1 VQVVSDSNRRIEQTV
16 GEARRAAEQFD
27 TNFDVAKALVNIS
40 QVAAVQQGDLAKQVA
55 LVARQ
60 VASNPDVEDAA
71 VRKDID
77 SLTEVRTY
85 HWVNSNIILIVVY
98 GSIGYAFVLPLV
110 WTLTSGVRCA
120 VPGLLHAFWVITA
133 VRQLFISHRVL
144 LLFHISTS
152 RMQSFT
158 GEGFEQKVIPLSSVI
173 TPAIIQV
180 ALEDPSSQQRNQNP
194 DGSFD
199 FDHTDDAAMVPRAR
213 SASSSSG
220 MRSGSRAGAI
230 VAGVL
235 VSVVGAATLAAVIVC
250 IVKRRQIAKQEWAHP
265 LSKPLRI
272 SSSQNSASH
281 PRFGP
286 VVDSPRFTPR
296 SGSPRS
302 YSQDTG
308 SSPRATYPG
317 SPRFG
322 GGIGSCGSPRAN
334 ARLNAA
340 GPLGESVMAVSE
352 DALAQAAIASKAA
365 ERWRSFGGTSSDGGA
380 SVASV
385 DTDGICTE
393 GISASK
399 PEPARCDPL
408 KSARLH
414 TQRSDTELPGIS
426 GGSADAAQARSAS
439 RQAQSEITAEPEQ
452 ARTSLRPEDSSLGG
466 ALTEPYRASLSDEA
480 SDELPLPEVEPKAFM
495 MSSNSLFEDE
505 GVGLDEADQLPGWA
519 PVRAP
524 ACHLLSLDEEDQMSN
539 SSLGS
544 K

>member
-1 VQVVSDSNRRIEQTV
+1 
-16 GEARRAAEQFD
+16 
-27 TNFDVAKALVNIS
+27 
-40 QVAAVQQGDLAKQVA
+40 
-55 LVARQ
+55 
-60 VASNPDVEDAA
+60 
-71 VRKDID
+71 
-77 SLTEVRTY
+77 
-85 HWVNSNIILIVVY
+85 
-98 GSIGYAFVLPLV
+98 
-110 WTLTSGVRCA
+110 
-120 VPGLLHAFWVITA
+120 
-133 VRQLFISHRVL
+133 
-144 LLFHISTS
+144 
-152 RMQSFT
+152 MQSFT
-158 GEGFEQKVIPLSSVI
+158 GEGFEQKVIPLSAVI

-180 ALEDPSSQQRNQNP
+180 ALEDPSSQQP
-194 DGSFD
+194 D
-199 FDHTDDAAMVPRAR
+199 FDHSDASIIPRAR
-213 SASSSSG
+213 GTGSSSG

-250 IVKRRQIAKQEWAHP
+250 IIKRRQIAKQEWVHP

-272 SSSQNSASH
+272 SSSQNSGNH

-296 SGSPRS
+296 AGRPRS
-302 YSQDTG
+302 YSQDKT
-308 SSPRATYPG
+308 SSPQATYPG

-322 GGIGSCGSPRAN
+322 SGIGSCGSPRAN

-340 GPLGESVMAVSE
+340 GPLGEGVLAVTE
-352 DALAQAAIASKAA
+352 DALQHVAIASKAA

-385 DTDGICTE
+385 ENDGPCIG

-399 PEPARCDPL
+399 PEPTECEPS

-414 TQRSDTELPGIS
+414 TKRSDAKLPAAF
-426 GGSADAAQARSAS
+426 GGSANGRTEAPAGPVSDQSAP
-439 RQAQSEITAEPEQ
+439 EISAEPEIS
-452 ARTSLRPEDSSLGG
+452 AGRSLRPEDSSLGG
-466 ALTEPYRASLSDEA
+466 ALTEPYRASLTSTEA

-495 MSSNSLFEDE
+495 VSSNSLFEDE
-505 GVGLDEADQLPGWA
+505 GLGLDEADQLPGWA

-524 ACHLLSLDEEDQMSN
+524 ACHLLSLDEEDQMSD